1 MHKRK
6 GDLFI
11 CTKVE
16 RQAFEWIQI
25 AFREE
30 KKNVIHCQLLN
41 LVYPSL
47 NYPETHFGKTL
58 VNSLCIDSLL
68 LCRFGF
74 PAFQGK
80 TMG

>member
-25 AFREE
+25 AFGEE
-30 KKNVIHCQLLN
+30 KNVIHCQLLN
-41 LVYPSL
+41 RVYPSL
-47 NYPETHFGKTL
+47 N
-58 VNSLCIDSLL
+58 
-68 LCRFGF
+68 
-74 PAFQGK
+74 
-80 TMG
+80 

>member
-1 MHKRK
+1 MWGDNLVPLNYDEKTTQLPTEPKTNLRTAQLIRQTNCILGNAGQRKMHKRK

-30 KKNVIHCQLLN
+30 KK
-41 LVYPSL
+41 
-47 NYPETHFGKTL
+47 T
-58 VNSLCIDSLL
+58 
-68 LCRFGF
+68 
-74 PAFQGK
+74 
-80 TMG
+80 

>member
-30 KKNVIHCQLLN
+30 KKQEGERRDLCIKRN
-41 LVYPSL
+41 LVAVSASPRECI
-47 NYPETHFGKTL
+47 PFGHATSRK
-58 VNSLCIDSLL
+58 
-68 LCRFGF
+68 
-74 PAFQGK
+74 
-80 TMG
+80 

>member
-1 MHKRK
+1 MKKLQELYEKTQNDVIIKGIKINSKEIEK

-30 KKNVIHCQLLN
+30 KKKNVIHCQLLN

-47 NYPETHFGKTL
+47 N
-58 VNSLCIDSLL
+58 
-68 LCRFGF
+68 
-74 PAFQGK
+74 
-80 TMG
+80 

>member
-25 AFREE
+25 AFREG
-30 KKNVIHCQLLN
+30 KKKC
-41 LVYPSL
+41 
-47 NYPETHFGKTL
+47 
-58 VNSLCIDSLL
+58 DSL
-68 LCRFGF
+68 
-74 PAFQGK
+74 PAIKSCLSFFKLTRNTFWENAG
-80 TMG
+80 